1 MVQKRPKDFVEFH
14 DGEKEFCP
22 ESGPLKS
29 RKISTPS
36 AAITALV
43 TSIATAATVYT
54 LVIAPIFS
62 FAPTVASVVGNV
74 VKVETRLENMPEDT
88 KVVYELSTKDQQ
100 NEIIDSGEVH
110 EGTDVIIFEDLEY
123 NEKYIVSFYK
133 YQNDTKELLQSIEFV
148 SGKKPT
154 NPDIPQPPIEPE
166 IPEEPEVPEEPE
178 IPEEPVEPKPVEP
191 TVPESTIKALEVVVE
206 SAEGYFAND
215 SFQGFIVEVI
225 HTFTNV
231 PSYDYEITVNED
243 QLTEYDEYY
252 DEETK
257 TVVVTLLTRPLY
269 MGETETTE
277 VVLTHIDG
285 ESATSA
291 RTFTLPGIESIEIEV
306 EDNKDGT
313 YTYHTIGKGIEPLIG
328 SVETIVTLYPDE
340 NNVTGDPVSHTF
352 TTNTASFEESFTCEI
367 NAPGKTLLAAV
378 YVEMIWSED
387 TNYPEGFSQYFEYY
401 LQSNPEF
408 VSNEINRAEAV
419 INDDVF
425 EGYTVEETHVFGNV
439 PSDEFEISINN
450 GEITNYEAVY
460 DEQAQTVTVTFV
472 NNPIGLG
479 ETSTTEVIL
488 TYKDGESASSTST
501 VQTPKVEDVKL
512 EVIDN
517 QDGTFTYQM
526 SGSGVE
532 PSIGEVETRITLYT
546 DINEA
551 AEKPDT
557 QEYTKDTVAFEET
570 YIGTGSVVGKKTALA
585 FVEVVWLLDTTASN
599 QIAEATVDYEILDV
613 SEISFTDIYEEG
625 AGYAYTVNAKFANLA
640 NAVPQ
645 SVDFY
650 RQVYN
655 PMYPDEL
662 EEEELAATLDA
673 SEITIDDNSNIL
685 ASYTVNEDQV
695 VGRES
700 SGNTWRIVL
709 TYLDLN
715 NVTRTVELVDY
726 IEPFSPAFNHLNSVM
741 WQENGVTYADY
752 EMVFSFSKDYS
763 PNGAELVR
771 YDAYN
776 WEILSAE
783 LELTDSLGFVRG
795 QMMTDRTTELSM
807 NLYLDWLATP
817 AEEYIYSGCGGAGY
831 REFTIT
837 NQELV
842 ANADNTG
849 YASTSEEFTL
859 FNGSDYISD
868 YSDEYILVT
877 LADGTQIKVSE
888 DETDAS
894 GVVTVNWNDNNNV
907 VVTVNQTD
915 VLLGQTTIVD
925 FVTESVRGEEAMFGL
940 VNSYT
945 YRCFSNYE

>member
-1 MVQKRPKDFVEFH
+1 MVTQRPKDYVEFH

-22 ESGPLKS
+22 ESGPLVTK
-29 RKISTPS
+29 KIKAPS
-36 AAITALV
+36 AVIKALV
-43 TSIATAATVYT
+43 ASVLTAATVYT
-54 LVIAPIFS
+54 IASMPIFS
-62 FAPTVASVVGNV
+62 FLPSLVDVVANVAVIETQMENLPEEASVVYTVSLEDEPNEIVFSGEIHKNTEQLKFTNLKYDTEYV
-74 VKVETRLENMPEDT
+74 VTFYLKDNDSKEFLKEIKFKTGKEKIDIPEDPI
-88 KVVYELSTKDQQ
+88 VPE
-100 NEIIDSGEVH
+100 EPEV
-110 EGTDVIIFEDLEY
+110 
-123 NEKYIVSFYK
+123 
-133 YQNDTKELLQSIEFV
+133 
-148 SGKKPT
+148 
-154 NPDIPQPPIEPE
+154 PE
-166 IPEEPEVPEEPE
+166 IPEEPEVEEEP
-178 IPEEPVEPKPVEP
+178 IKP
-191 TVPESTIKALEVVVE
+191 TVPEATIKTDVVVE
-206 SAEGYFAND
+206 GADGIFEND
-215 SFQGFIVEVI
+215 EFQGFAVEEI
-225 HTFTNV
+225 HTFSNV
-231 PSYDYEITVNED
+231 PSYEYEIMVNED
-243 QLTEYDEYY
+243 QVSYYEDYY
-252 DEETK
+252 DEETQTV
-257 TVVVTLLTRPLY
+257 TVVITTRPLSY
-269 MGETETTE
+269 GETATTK
-277 VVLTHIDG
+277 VVLTHEDG
-285 ESATSA
+285 ESATS
-291 RTFTLPGIESIEIEV
+291 TNSFTIPAIEAVALEV
-306 EDNKDGT
+306 VDNKDGT
-313 YTYHTIGKGIEPLIG
+313 YTFHMNGSGFEPFIG
-328 SVETIVTLYPDE
+328 SVELSVKLYTDE
-340 NNVTGDPVSHTF
+340 FNVTEAPVIQTF
-352 TTNTASFEESFTCEI
+352 TTDKVAFEESYTCEI
-367 NAPGKTLLAAV
+367 NAPGKTLTATAFVQLV
-378 YVEMIWSED
+378 WSED
-387 TNYPEGFSQYFEYY
+387 TNYMQDFEAGRVEYY

-408 VSNEINRAEAV
+408 VSNSIDGAEAF
-419 INDDVF
+419 IDNDEF
-425 EGYTVEETHVFGNV
+425 AGYAIEETHVFGNV
-439 PSDEFEISINN
+439 PSDEYEISIND
-450 GEITNYEAVY
+450 GEITNYETVY
-460 DEQAQTVTVTFV
+460 DVDAQTVTVTFV
-472 NNPIGLG
+472 GNPIGLG

-488 TYKDGESASSTST
+488 TYKDGESASSTTT
-501 VQTPKVEDVKL
+501 VQTPKIDAVTL

-526 SGSGVE
+526 NGSGVE
-532 PSIGEVETRITLYT
+532 PSVGDVETRITLYT
-546 DINEA
+546 DINA
-551 AEKPDT
+551 ATGYLDT
-557 QEYTKDTVAFEET
+557 QTYTKDTVAFEQS
-570 YIGTGSVVGKKTALA
+570 YTGGDNAPGKKTALV
-585 FVEVVWLLDTTASN
+585 FVEVVWLLDTTTSN
-599 QIAEATVDYEILDV
+599 QLAEATVDYEILDV

-655 PMYPDEL
+655 PMYPDEV
-662 EEEELAATLDA
+662 EEEQLIMTLDA
-673 SEITIDDNSNIL
+673 SEITIDDNFNIL

-715 NVTRTVELVDY
+715 NVTCTVELVDY

-776 WEILSAE
+776 WEILSTE

-859 FNGSDYISD
+859 FNGSDYVSE
-868 YSDEYILVT
+868 YSNEYILVT

-915 VLLGQTTIVD
+915 VLLGQTAIVD
-925 FVTESVRGEEAMFGL
+925 FVTESVREEEAMFGL

>member
-1 MVQKRPKDFVEFH
+1 MVTQRPKDYVEFH

-22 ESGPLKS
+22 ESGPLVTK
-29 RKISTPS
+29 KIKAPS
-36 AAITALV
+36 AVIKALV
-43 TSIATAATVYT
+43 ASVLTAATVYT
-54 LVIAPIFS
+54 IASMPIFS
-62 FAPTVASVVGNV
+62 FLPSLVDVVANVAVIETQMENLPEEASVVYTVSLEDEPNEIVFSGEIHKNTEQLKFTNLKYDTEYV
-74 VKVETRLENMPEDT
+74 VTFYLKDNDSKEFLKEIKFKTGKEKIDIPEDPI
-88 KVVYELSTKDQQ
+88 VPE
-100 NEIIDSGEVH
+100 EPEV
-110 EGTDVIIFEDLEY
+110 
-123 NEKYIVSFYK
+123 
-133 YQNDTKELLQSIEFV
+133 
-148 SGKKPT
+148 
-154 NPDIPQPPIEPE
+154 PE
-166 IPEEPEVPEEPE
+166 IPEEPEVEEEP
-178 IPEEPVEPKPVEP
+178 IKP
-191 TVPESTIKALEVVVE
+191 TVPEATIKTDVVVE
-206 SAEGYFAND
+206 GADGIFEND
-215 SFQGFIVEVI
+215 EFQGFAVEEI
-225 HTFTNV
+225 HTFSNV
-231 PSYDYEITVNED
+231 PSYEYEIMVNED
-243 QLTEYDEYY
+243 QVSYYEDYY
-252 DEETK
+252 DEETQTV
-257 TVVVTLLTRPLY
+257 TVVITTRPLSY
-269 MGETETTE
+269 GETATTK
-277 VVLTHIDG
+277 VVLTHEDG
-285 ESATSA
+285 ESATS
-291 RTFTLPGIESIEIEV
+291 TNSFTIPAIEAVALEV
-306 EDNKDGT
+306 VDNKDGT
-313 YTYHTIGKGIEPLIG
+313 YTFHMNGSGFEPFIG
-328 SVETIVTLYPDE
+328 SVELSVKLYTDE
-340 NNVTGDPVSHTF
+340 FNVTEAPVIQTF
-352 TTNTASFEESFTCEI
+352 TTDKVAFEESYTCEI
-367 NAPGKTLLAAV
+367 NAPGKTLTATAFVQLV
-378 YVEMIWSED
+378 WSED
-387 TNYPEGFSQYFEYY
+387 TNYMQDFEAGRVEYY

-408 VSNEINRAEAV
+408 VSNSIDGAEAF
-419 INDDVF
+419 IDNDEF
-425 EGYTVEETHVFGNV
+425 AGYAIEETHVFGNV
-439 PSDEFEISINN
+439 PSDEYEISIND
-450 GEITNYEAVY
+450 GEITNYETVY
-460 DEQAQTVTVTFV
+460 DVDAQTVTVTFV
-472 NNPIGLG
+472 GNPIGLG

-488 TYKDGESASSTST
+488 TYKDGESASSTTT
-501 VQTPKVEDVKL
+501 VQTPKIDAVTL

-526 SGSGVE
+526 NGSGVE
-532 PSIGEVETRITLYT
+532 PSVGDVETRITLYT
-546 DINEA
+546 DINA
-551 AEKPDT
+551 ATGYLDT
-557 QEYTKDTVAFEET
+557 QTYTKDTVAFEQS
-570 YIGTGSVVGKKTALA
+570 YTGGDNAPGKKTALV
-585 FVEVVWLLDTTASN
+585 FVEVVWLLDTTTSN
-599 QIAEATVDYEILDV
+599 QLAEATVDYEILDV

-655 PMYPDEL
+655 PMYPDEV
-662 EEEELAATLDA
+662 EEEQLIMTLDA
-673 SEITIDDNSNIL
+673 SEITIDDNFNIL

-715 NVTRTVELVDY
+715 NVTCTVELVDY

-859 FNGSDYISD
+859 FNGSDYVSE
-868 YSDEYILVT
+868 YSNEYILVT

-915 VLLGQTTIVD
+915 VLLGQTAIVD
-925 FVTESVRGEEAMFGL
+925 FVTESVREEEAMFGL